1 MAEYPAP
8 LPPASPA
15 DDEYARIVVTRP
27 WQPVPQIQT
36 QEQNAARVAALTAE
50 VARLRAQ
57 LVDAQ
62 GWIEAA
68 HVEVECLRAGLRELR
83 QDHYHGAGIVD
94 ICDGCACNLDPA
106 AACTCGAAAHNARID
121 ALLRGTP

>member
-8 LPPASPA
+8 LPPASPL

-36 QEQNAARVAALTAE
+36 QEVNAARMAALTAE
-50 VARLRAQ
+50 VARLRAG
-57 LVDAQ
+57 L
-62 GWIEAA
+62 
-68 HVEVECLRAGLRELR
+68 AGLR
-83 QDHYHGAGIVD
+83 QDHYHGAGVAD